1 MVSEQNSLKASQ
13 IESDYDQFGEEIHWT
28 KKFLSSLWAS
38 KSALVGVIILLTVI
52 FTAVFAKFL
61 SPMDP
66 SEQSL
71 LLNMK
76 PPGFESGGKVF
87 WFGTDHL
94 GRDLLSRV
102 IYGSQVSII
111 VGVFSVLISGS
122 VGLMLGLIS
131 GFYGGKIDYMLM
143 RLVDFILSFPFILLA
158 LATINVVGPSL
169 TLIIVVIS
177 VRMWTAYARVVRGKV
192 LSLKESEFITAA
204 HSIGASNWRILLLHL
219 LPNTL
224 SPVIIIGSLYLGR
237 MIVIEAGLS
246 FLGLGVPPPRPTWG
260 GILSEGRNHIYL
272 AWWIVTFPGIAI
284 TITVLGSNMVG
295 DWLRNVLDPRLRAR
309 S

>member
-38 KSALVGVIILLTVI
+38 KSALVGVIILLIVI

-122 VGLMLGLIS
+122 VGLILGLIS

-169 TLIIVVIS
+169 KLIIVVIS
-177 VRMWTAYARVVRGKV
+177 VPMWTAYARVVRG
-192 LSLKESEFITAA
+192 
-204 HSIGASNWRILLLHL
+204 
-219 LPNTL
+219 
-224 SPVIIIGSLYLGR
+224 
-237 MIVIEAGLS
+237 
-246 FLGLGVPPPRPTWG
+246 
-260 GILSEGRNHIYL
+260 
-272 AWWIVTFPGIAI
+272 
-284 TITVLGSNMVG
+284 
-295 DWLRNVLDPRLRAR
+295 
-309 S
+309 

>member
-122 VGLMLGLIS
+122 VGLILGLIS

-219 LPNTL
+219 L
-224 SPVIIIGSLYLGR
+224 
-237 MIVIEAGLS
+237 
-246 FLGLGVPPPRPTWG
+246 
-260 GILSEGRNHIYL
+260 
-272 AWWIVTFPGIAI
+272 TF
-284 TITVLGSNMVG
+284 
-295 DWLRNVLDPRLRAR
+295 DWNL
-309 S
+309 